1 MLNPFTCRNKI
12 GVCFNVSNEVMR
24 KLKYYKSIEPDYMQG
39 PNPDGPANHTD
50 SNISAARYSNDGKRT
65 TRERENNDK

>member
-1 MLNPFTCRNKI
+1 
-12 GVCFNVSNEVMR
+12 
-24 KLKYYKSIEPDYMQG
+24 MQG

-50 SNISAARYSNDGKRT
+50 SNISAATYSNDGKRT

>member
-1 MLNPFTCRNKI
+1 
-12 GVCFNVSNEVMR
+12 
-24 KLKYYKSIEPDYMQG
+24 MQG
-39 PNPDGPANHTD
+39 PNPDGPANHTG